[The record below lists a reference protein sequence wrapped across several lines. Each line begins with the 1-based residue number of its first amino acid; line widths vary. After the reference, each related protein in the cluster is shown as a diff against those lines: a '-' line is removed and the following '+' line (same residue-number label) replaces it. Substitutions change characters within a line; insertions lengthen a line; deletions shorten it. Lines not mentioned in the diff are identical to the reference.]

1 MFNKHRRTRMSYKT
15 KKQPV
20 KLVTGIGWGILG
32 IIFMVAL
39 FSITA
44 FADGNEQLSTTLPVF
59 SGKYDFGVVTIGSF
73 SPRGEATTLMKIP
86 EDADIVAAYVYLSGY
101 SSLTPGQLG
110 DIIVTM
116 SNGQNTVTVPAKC
129 IGYSLEGENQ
139 AFTYRADVT
148 DVVTFG
154 ENRYHVQSKQLPAR
168 PTSGFLYGGGM
179 IAIYSL
185 PNAPEAD
192 IWIADGIDFFDANSS
207 LPATKTVVFPF
218 DGNRYERYAS
228 VKMFA
233 GFDKKTSASAVW
245 HKVGHGDQPA
255 GDIIDTP
262 GAEDY
267 NNSSSDD
274 PNVDTDPLVAPVGNK
289 MNWAMVEYSLP
300 VQSEQEWI
308 AFQLESQ
315 TDGPNTTPY
324 SGVWNM
330 VALKLPLEE
339 TGLGS
344 IGDEV
349 FHDRNSDGVKDAR
362 EAGIPTVLV
371 SLFKDNGNSTF
382 EATADTLVDSVRTNR
397 MGYYLFQ
404 YLKPGDYFVD
414 IDHPY
419 MTDTSVVLTTNDPA
433 GPISVVDSNP
443 ILDIDFGFTTTGQL
457 AYNPVQFDSFN
468 FQSNFDGIWLNWST
482 QAGTENLGFDI
493 FRSIAELGDYSLI
506 NENVIPVSNS
516 PIGIHNYSFLD
527 TSVEAGVTY
536 YYKIADVSL
545 SGQSTMY
552 GPISVTAST
561 TDIFDNSSQAGTPA
575 EYQLGAA
582 YPNPFNGKTS
592 IQFSLAKPGLVKLEV
607 YNLMGQKIRTLVAEN
622 REAGNHAVS
631 WDGKNDRGHQVVSGV
646 YLYRMNINNFQV
658 SKRIL
663 YLK

>member
-1 MFNKHRRTRMSYKT
+1 MSNKT

-32 IIFMVAL
+32 IVFIISL

-44 FADGNEQLSTTLPVF
+44 FADGNEQLNTTLPVY

-86 EDADIVAAYVYLSGY
+86 ENAEIVAAYVYLSGY

-110 DIIVTM
+110 DILVTM

-129 IGYSLEGENQ
+129 IGYSQEGQNQ
-139 AFTYRADVT
+139 SFTYRADVT
-148 DVVTFG
+148 DVVSFG
-154 ENRYHVQSKQLPAR
+154 ENRYHVVSKQLPTR

-185 PNAPEAD
+185 PNVPESD

-207 LPATKTVVFPF
+207 IPATKTVMFPF
-218 DGNRYERYAS
+218 DGNRHERYAS
-228 VKMFA
+228 VKLFA
-233 GFDKKTSASAVW
+233 GFDKRTSASAIW

-255 GDIIDTP
+255 DDIIDTP

-267 NNSSSDD
+267 QNSSSDD
-274 PNVDTDPLVAPVGNK
+274 PNIDTDPLVAAVGNK
-289 MNWAMVEYSLP
+289 MNWSMVEYSLP
-300 VQSEQEWI
+300 VQSEQGWI

-315 TDGPNTTPY
+315 TDGPNSTPY

-330 VALKLPLEE
+330 IALKLPREE
-339 TGLGS
+339 TGMGS
-344 IGDEV
+344 IGDQI

-362 EAGIPTVLV
+362 EAGVPTVLV
-371 SLFKDNGNSTF
+371 SLFKDNGNNTF

-397 MGYYLFQ
+397 LGYYLFQ
-404 YLKPGDYFVD
+404 YLKPGNYFVD

-419 MTDTSVVLTTNDPA
+419 MTDTSVVLTTNNDPA

-443 ILDIDFGFTTTGQL
+443 ILDVDFGFTATGQL
-457 AYNPVQFDSFN
+457 TYNPVQLDSFN

-482 QAGTENLGFDI
+482 LSGTENLGFDI
-493 FRSIAELGDYSLI
+493 FKSISELGDYSLI
-506 NENVIPVSNS
+506 NEDVIPVLNS
-516 PIGIHNYSFLD
+516 PNGIHNYSFQD

-552 GPISVTAST
+552 GPISAVAST
-561 TDIFDNSSQAGTPA
+561 TDIFDKSNQAGAPG
-575 EYQLGAA
+575 EYLLGAA

-592 IQFSLAKPGLVKLEV
+592 IQFSLANPGVVKLEV

-622 REAGNHAVS
+622 REAGNHVVS
-631 WDGKNDRGHQVVSGV
+631 WDGKNDRGQQAVSGV
-646 YLYRMNINNFQV
+646 YLYKMNINNYQV